1 MIEIYA
7 FLGMFAVQVVA
18 MSVLFPTRLINYA
31 RAKDAE
37 YPDEVFA
44 TLYPGVDRQIATTRF
59 WNRFRAAHLTIAVVG
74 FVLLAW
80 MASNMDFLAQAR
92 ATLFPVL
99 YFLLQLLPLLFLVV
113 IAIRH
118 IPRLRTSLQAPRRT
132 AVLKPRRLF
141 DFVSPLRVFVE
152 VSIYLLLVAFML
164 YLMYAAKDPISK
176 FIGYWM
182 LGAATLGLAGEA
194 AFLYWRMYGRKVPL
208 ETDEDRMHSTVLQA
222 NGTVYG
228 TLLTVVLIAAVLL
241 LPRLGLLAWLPF
253 TMSAFFVVVALQL
266 SWRLRVVVRQAQA
279 ARPGP
284 TPVS

>member
-44 TLYPGVDRQIATTRF
+44 TLYPGVDRHVATAKF
-59 WNRFRAAHLTIAVVG
+59 WKRFRAAHLAIAAVG

-80 MASNMDFLAQAR
+80 MSINMDFLAQAK
-92 ATLFPVL
+92 ATLIPVF
-99 YFLLQLLPLLFLVV
+99 YVLLQLLPLLYLVFV
-113 IAIRH
+113 AIRTL
-118 IPRLRTSLQAPRRT
+118 PRLRTSLQAPRRT
-132 AVLKPRRLF
+132 ALLKPRRLF
-141 DFVSPLRVFVE
+141 DFVSPLRVLVE
-152 VSIYLLLVAFML
+152 VSIYLLFVAFML

-208 ETDEDRMHSTVLQA
+208 ESDADRMHSTVLQA

-228 TLLTVVLIAAVLL
+228 TLLTVVLIAVVLL
-241 LPRLGLLAWLPF
+241 LPRLGLREWLPF
-253 TMSAFFVVVALQL
+253 TMSAFFVLVAFQL
-266 SWRLRVVVRQAQA
+266 SWRLRAVVSQAQA
-279 ARPGP
+279 AGPGP